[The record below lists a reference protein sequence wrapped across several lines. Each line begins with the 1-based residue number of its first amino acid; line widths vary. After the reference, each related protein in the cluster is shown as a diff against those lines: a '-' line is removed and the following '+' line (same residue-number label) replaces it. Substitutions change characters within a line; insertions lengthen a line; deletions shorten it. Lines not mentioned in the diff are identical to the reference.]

1 MKRAIIF
8 VFLLLPVFSFAG
20 EERVCGVFFDKKKLM
35 TIDEIREKFAEKN
48 CEKSDILFIRSM
60 KSNAIG
66 IASHLCVLESM
77 VPTVAGVVCEYRGAF
92 REGDFE
98 KGYKA
103 PLYMR

>member
-1 MKRAIIF
+1 MKKILMF
-8 VFLLLPVFSFAG
+8 VFMLLPICSFAG

-60 KSNAIG
+60 KSNAMG
-66 IASHLCVLESM
+66 IAAHLCVLESM